1 MNDDKKYPY
10 QSRLLNLDFARL
22 GFNSYQINDIRILL
36 SLETPEQVREWSNAV
51 GPDDRQYG
59 ANLLELLALDL
70 IDQAVDKDE
79 NCVLARAELQR
90 IMRM

>member
-10 QSRLLNLDFARL
+10 TSRLLNLDFARL
-22 GFNSYQINDIRILL
+22 GFKDYQINDIRILL
-36 SLETPEQVREWSNAV
+36 GLETPQQVREWSDAV
-51 GPDDRQYG
+51 GQDDRQYG
-59 ANLLELLALDL
+59 ANLLELLALGL
-70 IDQAVDKDE
+70 IDQAVEEDE